1 MTNLI
6 WKISLNIT
14 RWMNSVTRCIF
25 LDDVFP
31 LNITYVLV
39 VKEIRDKWSNA
50 GGDRYNDHMTC
61 VCRPRCQRRPIASSG
76 REKAARSRGQHL
88 RQCSYQK
95 QCSNLSA
102 VYLARNLRPR
112 ANLAITQKNNKMF
125 STRRLFLHHIC
136 SFLEFYRKNRYQF
149 KRLKNCKNLSRK

>member
-6 WKISLNIT
+6 RKCHLISIG
-14 RWMNSVTRCIF
+14 VQRCIF
-25 LDDVFP
+25 PDVFP
-31 LNITYVLV
+31 LNITYVPV

-61 VCRPRCQRRPIASSG
+61 VCTPRCQRRPIASSG

-112 ANLAITQKNNKMF
+112 ANDNAEIKCRSFMCFILYYVIYFCYLCCFF
-125 STRRLFLHHIC
+125 SI
-136 SFLEFYRKNRYQF
+136 
-149 KRLKNCKNLSRK
+149 LS